1 MIGNLKMHHMTLRPQ
16 AIQPLLLAL
25 SLTFIAGQLAAEP
38 EGESTLA
45 PDRPNTLTDTTAS
58 PDAQP
63 GPVLTP
69 EPASELE
76 LEPPPPPESDALA
89 TNPLQPKT
97 SEAPSADELR
107 SLEALDRALTSK
119 EQQVSEVQQQ
129 LIAAE
134 DSVTQQDLTERLRAL
149 KDELEEQRRQFEKF
163 AVNIDLRPFIDEEEK
178 PFNWQDELS
187 KLLKPIIA
195 ELENATKES
204 RAIGELRAQM
214 SEVEERK
221 TLATEATERLQT
233 LLAQEP
239 NAALQERLQER
250 LANWQRIATDSS
262 NSYAALEL
270 QLNKR
275 LEQRQSML
283 EETTGYAK
291 RFVRTRGLNLVLAIA
306 AFALV
311 FIGVRWLAN
320 ALRRISPAA
329 ENRFSTRLTTLLLH
343 VFSVLGG
350 LIAMLIVFN
359 MAGDWFMLGIIL
371 IFLIGIGW
379 ASINTLP
386 SQIETVKLILNIGP
400 VREGERLVFNGLP
413 YRVESLAF
421 TARLVNPLLDGGVQQ
436 MPVKH
441 LVGHI
446 SRPPGEEE
454 PWFPTESGDWVELAD
469 GRLGQVIHQSP
480 ASVMLQEPGGAEV
493 RYPADGFIALNP
505 RKLSQGF
512 RIISRFGIDYRHQ
525 AIATTEVPKRMR
537 DALDKALAKVL
548 ENAGVEKPAANA
560 IKAINVLFAQA
571 SGSSLDYLIHL
582 DLAGEAAPMTPII
595 QASIQGILIDACN
608 TQGWGIPLT
617 HVGVHQLQVSA

>member
-1 MIGNLKMHHMTLRPQ
+1 MPDICFRY
-16 AIQPLLLAL
+16 QPMLAL
-25 SLTFIAGQLAAEP
+25 FFAFCLTLFCGPAAAESP
-38 EGESTLA
+38 SDSAATPPTDKSIDISIEG
-45 PDRPNTLTDTTAS
+45 D
-58 PDAQP
+58 
-63 GPVLTP
+63 
-69 EPASELE
+69 SEQAA
-76 LEPPPPPESDALA
+76 SDATA
-89 TNPLQPKT
+89 A
-97 SEAPSADELR
+97 SAPSADQLEPTADGPLASATDAPLTSELR
-107 SLEALDRALTSK
+107 SLEALDRALASK
-119 EQQVSEVQQQ
+119 EAQVREAQQQ

-134 DSVTQQDLTERLRAL
+134 DSVTQQELTERLREL
-149 KDELEEQRRQFEKF
+149 KAEFEEQRLQFEKF

-195 ELENATKES
+195 EIENATKES

-214 SEVEERK
+214 NEVEERK
-221 TLATEATERLQT
+221 RLATEATERLQT
-233 LLAQEP
+233 LLAEDP
-239 NAALQERLQER
+239 IPALQARLQER
-250 LANWQRIATDSS
+250 LVDWERTATDAG
-262 NSYAALEL
+262 NRYAALEL

-275 LEQRQSML
+275 LAERDSVL

-291 RFVRTRGLNLVLAIA
+291 RFVRTRGLNLVIAIA
-306 AFALV
+306 AFAAV
-311 FIGVRWLAN
+311 FIGVRWLAT
-320 ALRRISPAA
+320 ALRRVSPTA
-329 ENRFSTRLTTLLLH
+329 ESRFSTRLTTLLLH

-350 LIAMLIVFN
+350 LVAMLIVFN

-446 SRPPGEEE
+446 SRPPGDEE
-454 PWFPTESGDWVELAD
+454 PWFPTQTGDWVELAD

-480 ASVMLQEPGGAEV
+480 ANVIVREPGGAEV
-493 RYPADGFIALNP
+493 PYPTDGFVALNP

-512 RIISRFGIDYRHQ
+512 RVTTRFGIDYRHQ
-525 AIATTEVPKRMR
+525 AIATTEVPARMR
-537 DALDKALAKVL
+537 EALEQELATALANEVSEGTSKHGS
-548 ENAGVEKPAANA
+548 NAHS
-560 IKAINVLFAQA
+560 IKAIDVLFAQA
-571 SGSSLDYLIHL
+571 SASSLEYLVHL
-582 DLAGEAAPMTPII
+582 DLSGDAAAATPII
-595 QASIQGILIDACN
+595 EAAIQRILIDTCN
-608 TQGWGIPLT
+608 TQGWEIPLT
-617 HVGVHQLQVSA
+617 HIGVHQLQA

>member
-1 MIGNLKMHHMTLRPQ
+1 MHHMTLRPQ